1 MQTYIILSS
10 SYDKGGKIV
19 LKNIVISIGRE
30 YGSGGKYIGKE
41 VAKRLNINCY
51 DKELIQKIYEKNGG
65 NYSKLLE
72 YDEMKKNKMLK
83 TMELLSGIPENAF
96 EDDQYQVLMDSTIKE
111 LAESE
116 SCVIIGRNS
125 NNILKD
131 YKNVIKIFIYSND
144 LEFKVKRKMEIEN
157 LSYEEALKRLKNID
171 KQRRKYYENVSK
183 NSNWGDR
190 KGYDFLIDSSV
201 LGIEKT
207 VDLIIDI
214 YNHYQKI

>member
-1 MQTYIILSS
+1 M
-10 SYDKGGKIV
+10 
-19 LKNIVISIGRE
+19 KNIVISIGRE